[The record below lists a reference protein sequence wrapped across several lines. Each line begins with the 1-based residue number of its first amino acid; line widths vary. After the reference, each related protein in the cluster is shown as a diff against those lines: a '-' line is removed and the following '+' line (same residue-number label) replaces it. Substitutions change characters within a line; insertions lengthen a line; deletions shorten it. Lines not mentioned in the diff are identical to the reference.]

1 MLGDV
6 RVQLRPGV
14 QIVPR
19 AQWPPAFSGHPAEWT
34 AALSAPGLRTTSR
47 LIDEPTRRFLELLRQ
62 PMAVTAAVLRTAE
75 QDGGD
80 PVEILES
87 AVPLLESLLRSQ
99 LVTCVDDTMAAA
111 PPAFAGAAPGAI
123 LHGWEVVAP
132 LHVVAD
138 TQVYLTAR
146 HGHLIQVNIWQSLLR
161 TSPE

>member
-47 LIDEPTRRFLELLRQ
+47 LIDEPTRRFLEFLRE
-62 PMAVTAAVLRTAE
+62 PMAVTAAVLRIAE
-75 QDGGD
+75 QYGGD
-80 PVEILES
+80 PLELLES

-99 LVTCVDDTMAAA
+99 LVTCVDDAPAGAPPTAAAAA
-111 PPAFAGAAPGAI
+111 PGTV
-123 LHGWEVVAP
+123 LYGWEIVAP
-132 LHVVAD
+132 LHVVAY
-138 TQVYLTAR
+138 TQVYLAAR
-146 HGHLIQVNIWQSLLR
+146 QGQESR
-161 TSPE
+161 

>member
-47 LIDEPTRRFLELLRQ
+47 LIDEPTRRFLELLRE

-75 QDGGD
+75 QYGGD
-80 PVEILES
+80 PVAILES
-87 AVPLLESLLRSQ
+87 DRSGRRPFRSGGAGPGGHDDLADCRARPRHQGVVYGTGRIDASGRVTDQAITCALGWREGEIGSGRTAAGLTRSVP
-99 LVTCVDDTMAAA
+99 
-111 PPAFAGAAPGAI
+111 G
-123 LHGWEVVAP
+123 
-132 LHVVAD
+132 
-138 TQVYLTAR
+138 
-146 HGHLIQVNIWQSLLR
+146 
-161 TSPE
+161 